1 MWAAIILLVLASA
14 SATAPTPAAAAAL
27 PALQPLFSAT
37 PLPQQRCAD
46 AVPVEGLN
54 LTAAER
60 ELLSFICWPVE
71 GLGVEAAPGGPAP
84 APQPRGVPAGVNC
97 TVVPW

>member
-1 MWAAIILLVLASA
+1 MWAIAVFVLACA
-14 SATAPTPAAAAAL
+14 GAAAPAAAAAAAV
-27 PALQPLFSAT
+27 PAPHPLFSAT
-37 PLPQQRCAD
+37 PLPEQRCAD

-60 ELLSFICWPVE
+60 ELLPFICWPVE
-71 GLGVEAAPGGPAP
+71 GLGDEAAPAGPAR
-84 APQPRGVPAGVNC
+84 APLARGVPAGVNC